1 MEELQHAHSVLHQ
14 ITEAL
19 GIQQCTA
26 TQVLG
31 ICIEFWFGIGVA
43 TGAIKLKEKYSE

>member
-1 MEELQHAHSVLHQ
+1 MNELQEAHSLVHQ

-31 ICIEFWFGIGVA
+31 ICIEFWFGVGIAMGV
-43 TGAIKLKEKYSE
+43 IKLKPKKEE